1 MNRYVHETVD
11 KFLLTAIKKVL
22 SPSSEKNI
30 SKNACNIKSD
40 FLKLVSGSLQAVI

>member
-11 KFLLTAIKKVL
+11 MYSLTAMKKVL

-30 SKNACNIKSD
+30 SKNACNIKCE
-40 FLKLVSGSLQAVI
+40 F